1 MVVGKKNFTGETRRE
16 MDESWRMQMGL
27 TSGLPR
33 RRSMEDR
40 SSSLTRQSIFSN
52 TNVSE
57 SETLDADDF
66 ADVFGGP
73 PKSLL
78 KHKFT
83 RSSSFYAEI
92 FKQPAFTSPALTKGG
107 RSLPAR
113 FRVPAKNDAF
123 YGDIFGSDDD
133 RRSRE
138 RSGSQSKAKS
148 KSKSNSSSAL
158 SSEELS
164 PLRPA
169 ISDDVALSAFTSKLS
184 QNILS
189 EDIPG
194 GVWGRGGLSAMF
206 YFQEKWGSNMAD
218 VASIS
223 VMPIKVPYKWNS
235 STLMHEEQQIKQKKP
250 IFACNG
256 QSFEFQ
262 CQDNGH
268 SKKVTSPE
276 TISVESNSYQSI
288 KLSTDDWELSPPFS
302 SVSGVCQEPDQ
313 PKSAVHDHV
322 LRELVIE
329 LDDDDDEDEVMSSYV
344 IEVNSKSNL
353 REENC
358 GTEAIDE
365 AIAWAKEK
373 FQSRNN
379 EESAGLR
386 NNGNEETAAM
396 GGRPCVC
403 EYHDDDIGMIE
414 SPKKVQTETEKLD
427 IDIRLWSSDK
437 ETDIRL
443 LLSTLHNILC
453 AESGW
458 SAVPYMSLIESSQ
471 VKKAYQKARL
481 CLHPDKLQQRG
492 ATLLQKYIADKAFSI
507 LQIEKL
513 NCLDGDSVQFGCL
526 VPVSV

>member
-107 RSLPAR
+107 RSLPA

-148 KSKSNSSSAL
+148 KSNSSSAL

-169 ISDDVALSAFTSKLS
+169 ISDDVALSAFTSKL
-184 QNILS
+184 
-189 EDIPG
+189 
-194 GVWGRGGLSAMF
+194 R
-206 YFQEKWGSNMAD
+206 
-218 VASIS
+218 
-223 VMPIKVPYKWNS
+223 PIKVPYKWNS

-507 LQIEKL
+507 LQDAWTTFISE
-513 NCLDGDSVQFGCL
+513 D
-526 VPVSV
+526 VSF